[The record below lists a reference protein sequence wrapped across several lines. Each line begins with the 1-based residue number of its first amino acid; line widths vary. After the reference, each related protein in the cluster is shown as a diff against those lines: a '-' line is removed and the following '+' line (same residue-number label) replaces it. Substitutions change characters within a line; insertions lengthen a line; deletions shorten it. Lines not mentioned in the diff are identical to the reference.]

1 MGYVRE
7 NRLGFPGFD
16 VRVTDETPAE
26 SQLGRAL
33 RDRDLASIRAAD
45 PEAAYDGLI
54 GARKSDRRTIAKLR
68 AALKSIATDPAAP
81 PAIQSRA
88 TRALAEVAA

>member
-1 MGYVRE
+1 MSYIIE
-7 NRLGFPGFD
+7 NRPGFERAF

-45 PEAAYDGLI
+45 AEAAYDGLI

-68 AALKSIATDPAAP
+68 TALKSIATDPSAP
-81 PAIQSRA
+81 PAIQRRA